1 MEDMLY
7 STVNYNKMQVKNR
20 LVRSATF
27 EMATMPDGGLTEE
40 YLSIHQ
46 SLAKGGIGML
56 ITGITGISKEG
67 RLMPSMPYTTHPTFE
82 KMLYHDAQNMEL
94 EGVKL
99 IVQLCS
105 GGVLAS
111 SECGEVLAPSS
122 IKNAKEMNSD
132 QIETLIEQYVEAAK
146 SCERAGAHG
155 VQIHAAHGLILSQ
168 FLSPHFN
175 HRTDEYG
182 GNISNR
188 AKVLCRVITAIKAA
202 VSKDFAVLVKLNKE
216 DELSDGMTS
225 DEALEVAKLLENC
238 NVDGIEISCGMIGRK
253 DGAPNRTN
261 ITKENEGY
269 NFKIASCI
277 ANTVQVPVFV
287 VGGFRTYS
295 EMEYRLK
302 NSNIVGISLSRPLI
316 CEPDLP
322 NKWFSDRSYQPK
334 CKSCNKCFMS
344 SPLRC
349 KLYETT

>member
-1 MEDMLY
+1 MDNLLY
-7 STVNYNKMQVKNR
+7 STVNYKKMQVKNR

-27 EMATMPDGGLTEE
+27 EMATTPDGGLTEK

-56 ITGITGISKEG
+56 ITGITGIAKEG
-67 RLMPSMPYTTHPTFE
+67 RLMQSMPYTTHPTFE
-82 KMLYHDAQNMEL
+82 KMLYRDAQNMEA

-122 IKNAKEMNSD
+122 FKNAREMNID

-175 HRTDEYG
+175 HRKDEYG
-182 GNISNR
+182 GNIANR
-188 AKVLCRVITAIKAA
+188 AKVLCSVVTAVKEA
-202 VSKDFAVLVKLNKE
+202 VSQNFVVLVKLNRA
-216 DELSDGMTS
+216 DELDDGMTS
-225 DEALEVAKLLENC
+225 EESLEVAKLLESC
-238 NVDGIEISCGMIGRK
+238 DVDGIEISCGMIGRK
-253 DGAPNRTN
+253 EGAPNRTN

-269 NFKIASCI
+269 NFEI
-277 ANTVQVPVFV
+277 ANYIANAVQVPIFV
-287 VGGFRTYS
+287 VGGFRS
-295 EMEYRLK
+295 FPEMEKHLK
-302 NSNIVGISLSRPLI
+302 NSNVVGISLSRPLI

-322 NKWFSDRSYQPK
+322 NKWFNNRSYQPK

-349 KLYETT
+349 KLYETP